1 MTQRKSDRIKQ
12 PTKRA
17 RGLNYDEEMNLAIYL
32 TEFNT
37 YNNEIQKDPTTFQEA
52 IR

>member
-1 MTQRKSDRIKQ
+1 
-12 PTKRA
+12 
-17 RGLNYDEEMNLAIYL
+17 MNLAIYL

-52 IR
+52 IRRSDRNKWNEAMKYEVEILEL